1 MTDITVTI
9 APTVQFNCSVTVG
22 AVGPGVASGGTTA
35 QVLRKASNTSY
46 DTEWHTLAKADVGLT
61 NVDDTS
67 DLDKPV
73 STAQAAAIEAAA
85 VGLFDDRGAY
95 DASVNT
101 YPAAGGSGTAGAV
114 LKGDIW
120 TVSVAGTLGG
130 ATVTAGDTVR
140 ALVDTPGQTASNWA
154 IAETNIG
161 FVPEPAIAAGT
172 TAQYWRGDK
181 SWRDFATDVRATLAT
196 GLSLATS
203 QVIAATD
210 TVILALGYLQ
220 AQITAIGVANSTA
233 VKTALNAS
241 GSAPIYAC
249 RAWVDYNG
257 ATNAVVA
264 SGNISTVT
272 DNGTGL
278 FTLNFDTAIQDANYS
293 IGQCCGNTT
302 GSTISVFGAKLV
314 SPDTLKLA
322 GSCRIAVISN
332 DAATSTFVDL
342 SDITF
347 SIFR

>member
-1 MTDITVTI
+1 MTDISVTI

-61 NVDDTS
+61 NADDTS

-85 VGLFDDRGAY
+85 VGLFDDRGAF

-101 YPAAGGSGTAGAV
+101 YPASGGSGTAGAV

-120 TVSVAGTLGG
+120 TVAVAGTLGG
-130 ATVTAGDTVR
+130 AAVTAGDTVR
-140 ALVDTPGQTASNWA
+140 ALVDTPGQTAANWA

-161 FVPEPAIAAGT
+161 FVPEPAITSGT

-181 SWRDFATDVRATLAT
+181 SWRDFFTDVRAATLT

-203 QVIAATD
+203 QAIAATD
-210 TVILALGYLQ
+210 TVLQALGYLQ
-220 AQITAIGVANSTA
+220 AQVTAIGTANSTA

-241 GSAPIYAC
+241 GSAPIYAA
-249 RAWVDYNG
+249 RGFVGFNG
-257 ATNAVVA
+257 AGTVSIRS
-264 SGNISTVT
+264 SGNIQTIT
-272 DNGTGL
+272 DHGTGEYTANFTTDQATINYIGVGNCGGNLNGVTVNIPAAGYTPQGGSIRISCSTTAL
-278 FTLNFDTAIQDANYS
+278 FYDPTYVSLAIFE
-293 IGQCCGNTT
+293 G
-302 GSTISVFGAKLV
+302 
-314 SPDTLKLA
+314 
-322 GSCRIAVISN
+322 
-332 DAATSTFVDL
+332 
-342 SDITF
+342 
-347 SIFR
+347 